1 MGCGKDWYSGNFAL
15 KITIATFMVQA
26 FNLKDST
33 LTNLRPKTRSGEMG
47 FEVALPKSGI
57 AGWGGW
63 RPLVRLDD
71 GGREVWLF
79 GKGQSLAGG
88 SLDETN
94 TPLPFEVDSPGEIS
108 GAVATGE
115 SAALVVCRG
124 GCLRVWVSDG
134 VWSARPVD
142 HDYPAVS
149 FRATT
154 AASQTTLVGDRALSG
169 EFTGGTSLPMSA
181 RRAVCADL
189 ADAYTECCTT
199 ASAGGLFAAPVVVW
213 CRYLDSH
220 NRELLITPPVALRAS
235 ADFSTW
241 VETSVQDLRK
251 VKGYTL
257 SVPCFGIEAEF
268 EGVASE
274 EVAAVE
280 VYATPCLYPYR
291 RGQTGSVA
299 VTRDSGLRISLPGYE
314 NDVTASGNSAR
325 IYTNRIVG
333 AALRMG
339 RLLARIEQ
347 PFGGTSHTTK
357 VNNLSTSTPAAD
369 SAAVE
374 AALAGGVAPDEA
386 VVSLMSSPH
395 TFGARVVASDAGAVL
410 LGGIRCVRSR
420 GYRPMFFASGTKG
433 VNLKA
438 RAEITVTFAGKG
450 FRGVVLRHEFSG
462 RIPIKLGP
470 ILSYPSADADTMRIT
485 IEEGLKK
492 YSQTFTL
499 TPDSSGRRAV
509 YIEPKLN
516 PITLPEIS
524 GTMSLGASEP
534 HDEFE
539 RIVAASTTDNPLAAK
554 AYTVLPTPLTELVA
568 LRGSDT
574 AWEFGRSR
582 FIGSGVSGLMSIAVA
597 KGLGS
602 LSTKCIDPRQPR
614 SLCEGPGCVFAALD
628 GEVVAIG
635 ATSRKASRVLEGSY
649 SSLSWDGVNR
659 ELLAFGPAHC
669 RAINIDSGIGYLR
682 PEYAGAKG
690 MSASGVHFIEKS
702 GLCYSHLEDD
712 SSTSAIALDSTLNFG
727 GKNLNIK
734 RLCINMNGLIID
746 GDIRLSSA
754 GAPLL
759 TATLSGT
766 VKRSPVFAVCYRKVD
781 SLRLTLEGDSDS
793 LRITSAKVK

>member
-1 MGCGKDWYSGNFAL
+1 M
-15 KITIATFMVQA
+15 IQA

-33 LTNLRPKTRSGEMG
+33 LTNLRPKTRSGELG
-47 FEVALPKSGI
+47 FEVALPKTGI

-79 GKGQSLAGG
+79 SKGQSLAGG
-88 SLDETN
+88 RLDETN

-115 SAALVVCRG
+115 STALVVCRG
-124 GCLRVWVSDG
+124 GCLRVSVADG
-134 VWSARPVD
+134 VWSARAVG

-154 AASQTTLVGDRALSG
+154 AASQSTLVGDRALGG

-241 VETSVQDLRK
+241 VETSVLELRK

-257 SVPCFGIEAEF
+257 
-268 EGVASE
+268 
-274 EVAAVE
+274 
-280 VYATPCLYPYR
+280 
-291 RGQTGSVA
+291 
-299 VTRDSGLRISLPGYE
+299 
-314 NDVTASGNSAR
+314 
-325 IYTNRIVG
+325 IVG

-374 AALAGGVAPDEA
+374 AALAGGAAPDEA
-386 VVSLMSSPH
+386 GVSLMRPPH

-450 FRGVVLRHEFSG
+450 NRGVVLRHEFSG
-462 RIPIKLGP
+462 RIPTKLGP
-470 ILSYPSADADTMRIT
+470 ILSYPSADADTMLIT

-492 YSQTFTL
+492 YSQTFAL

-516 PITLPEIS
+516 PITLPEVS
-524 GTMSLGASEP
+524 GTLNLGVSEP

-539 RIVAASTTDNPLAAK
+539 RLVAVSSTDNPLAAK
-554 AYTVLPTPLTELVA
+554 AYTVLPTPLTELAA

-582 FIGSGVSGLMSIAVA
+582 FIGSGVSGLMSVAVA

-614 SLCEGPGCVFAALD
+614 SLCEGSGCVYAALE
-628 GEVVAIG
+628 GEVVSIG

-649 SSLSWDGVNR
+649 SSLSWDGANR

-669 RAINIDSGIGYLR
+669 RAINVDSGIDYLR

-734 RLCINMNGLIID
+734 RLCINMSGLIID
-746 GDIRLSSA
+746 GNIRLSSA
-754 GAPLL
+754 GAPVL